1 MDSTRIAS
9 TPLLGL
15 RPLGSAADRSY
26 ERICD
31 LLRTRVSADVA
42 ALLAE
47 PVISSDGRRID
58 WYVQGSVDGKPL
70 TQVSAAERG
79 SALAQVQSLRGKVQ
93 DVASRL
99 EASAGASDRNL
110 ASVLVNAVNVPGDD
124 FIYLV
129 NGDPVLVAWGFIR
142 EDVVETS
149 AVLGMRMPS
158 KPSAQGQGAVLSA
171 TQQAPA
177 SEPSVAPVASVAAAP
192 SLFARWRP
200 RWLPILLWSLFA
212 ALLALLIW
220 LLLTVCYFSIPF
232 VGLVRNPLAI
242 VCGSG
247 SVGSAPAIAPPSS
260 SGTRSGPPSTS
271 VPRTPDADR
280 GARLLEELRDLER
293 QLQEKLGLCEA
304 AEQAPKPDMQRRLDS
319 ANARSGEIQ
328 ISLTWEGNADLDL
341 YVLCGGGVVGPAK
354 RNGCGGELDID
365 MNAMVQNDPDR
376 FDSLSPVENIIWTSA
391 PPRGEYKIA
400 VELYY
405 RRSDQRSQIPFKL
418 RIRRGS
424 QEENITG
431 TVSELREKKI
441 IKTFTE

>member
-70 TQVSAAERG
+70 TQVSAAERE
-79 SALAQVQSLRGKVQ
+79 SALAQVQLLRGKVQ

-129 NGDPVLVAWGFIR
+129 NGAPVLVAWGFIR

-149 AVLGMRMPS
+149 AVLGMRVPS

-177 SEPSVAPVASVAAAP
+177 SQPSVAPVASVAAAP

-232 VGLVRNPLAI
+232 VGSVRNPLAI

-260 SGTRSGPPSTS
+260 SGTRSGPPSAS

-293 QLQEKLGLCEA
+293 QLQEKLGLCEP
-304 AEQAPKPDMQRRLDS
+304 AEQALTPDMQRRLDS
-319 ANARSGEIQ
+319 ANARSGEMQ

-341 YVLCGGGVVGPAK
+341 YVLCGGGVVGPAS

-365 MNAMVQNDPDR
+365 MNAMLQNDPDR